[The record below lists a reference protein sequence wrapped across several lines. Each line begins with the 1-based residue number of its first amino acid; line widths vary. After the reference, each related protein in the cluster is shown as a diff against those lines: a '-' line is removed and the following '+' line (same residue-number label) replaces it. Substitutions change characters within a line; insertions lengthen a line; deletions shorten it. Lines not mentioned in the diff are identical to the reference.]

1 MLVSISSSKSSVKPA
16 YENRLPNAPP
26 SSTISYLESIG
37 LAKEAL

>member
-1 MLVSISSSKSSVKPA
+1 MQFNTSILRRTIKRT

-26 SSTISYLESIG
+26 RRTMSYLESIG